1 MKKFIKAFARDERGV
16 SAMEY
21 AVLAGIVVLALA
33 GVGTTFKTQVSGMFS
48 TLFSKATVTQTG
60 S

>member
-1 MKKFIKAFARDERGV
+1 MSKFLKAFARDERGV

-33 GVGTTFKTQVSGMFS
+33 GVGTTFKGQVSTMFS
-48 TLFSKATVTQTG
+48 KLFSNATTTQG